1 MTTPMFETLFEGIK
15 FFEDFF
21 KVPFPFSKYDSIF
34 CPEYNVGAMENPG
47 AITFNESL
55 VWREAKTKEQIL
67 ILGIVVL
74 HELCHMWFGNLVTM
88 KWWDDL
94 WLNES
99 FAQYVSLHCLA
110 RVSPRIQSIKYSD
123 PALLQMRGTVM
134 AMNEDQKPTTHPI
147 AADCLNTKQSE
158 TNFDAITYHKGCA
171 VLKQLMFLIG
181 EEAFSNAC
189 SNYFNKFKWKNAEL
203 SDFLGALEEAGS
215 DQGFQAQPWKASWL
229 QTAGVNECIPEW
241 NPLGRSAQE
250 KVVIR
255 QTAAVPNYPTLRQH
269 RLFLA
274 FFDEEG
280 RVYQKHN
287 VLVKAQTET
296 AFYYDFSHKA
306 PSAVLVNYGEQAFMK
321 ILLDEKSRDFF
332 LGNLAKIEEQ
342 HTRAIIW
349 VAFWNMVRDARLS
362 GVDFVSAVID
372 NISRETDTSVLSLVL
387 TYTIS
392 TLDYFVPAEQIIQ
405 FNLREKLFNVLK
417 TMLISERST
426 HVTTL
431 LKRFFIS
438 FAKDES
444 AYSYLEQWING
455 SLEELNHVELGLDTK
470 WSILVPI
477 FRSLNI
483 SLPRKYELLRKQETE
498 DKSDF
503 GKKMKLR
510 LEAQVA
516 DDTKRREIW
525 ASFFDKTSKQSVKD
539 IAKVME
545 GFNDVSNSAKSEAIY
560 PEYFRNLK
568 RVYQERDKEFG
579 NEFFSLLSPLNDR
592 FDENIQLYQDVLQNT
607 GEELVWLK
615 RKLQDQIDTLQRRK
629 KAYQFARTN
638 TQRKI

>member
-181 EEAFSNAC
+181 EEAFSRAC
-189 SNYFNKFKWKNAEL
+189 TNYFTKFKWSNAEL
-203 SDFLGALEEAGS
+203 TDFLGALEEAGS

-241 NPLGRSAQE
+241 DPNGRSAQE

-255 QTAAVPNYPTLRQH
+255 QTAAVAAYPTLRQN
-269 RLFLA
+269 RIYLA

-280 RVYQKHN
+280 KVYQKHN
-287 VLVKAQTET
+287 VLVTNQEET
-296 AFYYDFSHKA
+296 VSHYDFSQKA
-306 PSAVLVNYGEQAFMK
+306 PSAILINYGDQAYMK
-321 ILLDEKSRDFF
+321 IRLDEKSRDFF

-342 HTRAIIW
+342 LTRSIIW
-349 VAFWNMVRDARLS
+349 VTLWNMVRDTHLS
-362 GVDFVSAVID
+362 AVDFIGVVID
-372 NISRETDTSVLSLVL
+372 NISLETDPSVLSLIL
-387 TYTIS
+387 NYTS
-392 TLDYFVPAEQIIQ
+392 VGLEAYVPVEQAQ
-405 FNLREKLFNVLK
+405 QYLLREKLFNVLR
-417 TMLISERST
+417 TMLISEKDLPT
-426 HVTTL
+426 ITM
-431 LKRFFIS
+431 LKRYLIAFARGEDAYDYLHRWIS
-438 FAKDES
+438 
-444 AYSYLEQWING
+444 G
-455 SLEELNHVELGLDTK
+455 SLDEFSHVDLGVDTK
-470 WSILVPI
+470 WSIIATI
-477 FRSLNI
+477 FRSVN
-483 SLPRKYELLRKQETE
+483 LPLERKLELLSKQEAE
-498 DKSDF
+498 DKTDF

-510 LEAQVA
+510 LETQIA
-516 DDTKRREIW
+516 DDTKRNEIW
-525 ASFFDKTSKQSVKD
+525 ASFLDKSNQLSVKD
-539 IAKVME
+539 VAKVME
-545 GFNDVSNSAKSEAIY
+545 GFNDISNAVRSEGFY
-560 PEYFRNLK
+560 PEYFKNLK
-568 RVYQERDKEFG
+568 NIYQEKDKDFG
-579 NEFFSLLSPLNDR
+579 NQFFTLLAPLNER
-592 FDENIQLYQDVLQNT
+592 FDENIQLYGEVLSNT

-615 RKLQDQIDTLQRRK
+615 RKLQDEIDNLQRRK
-629 KAYQFARTN
+629 RAHEFSRTN
-638 TQRKI
+638 TRRKL